1 MENTQ
6 PSRDT
11 ASHADGAAR
20 LPRVRLSSPADVLA
34 VVPHLLGFHPARSL
48 VVIGARGPRER
59 IELGLRYDL
68 PDPPQAAAAH
78 EIVRHAVT
86 VFSHHRVTTVIAV
99 GYGPGRLVTPVSD
112 ALMAA
117 VRQGGLRLRELM
129 RVEDGRY
136 WSYLCGNVN
145 CCPAEGVAFTTG
157 SHPASAVMSAAG
169 LGALP
174 DRESLAAAIAPLTG
188 PVARAMDQAAG
199 RACDRAAKLIAKA
212 NRAGTRNALR
222 PVIDEGRR
230 AVREAIAV
238 YRGGGRITDDD
249 QFAWLLI
256 TLAHLAV
263 RDDAWA
269 RMEPAHRDA
278 HLRLW
283 TDLVRRAGAAWAPG
297 PAALL
302 AFTAWQCGEGAL
314 ANIALDR
321 ALAADPGYSMA
332 LLLRDVL
339 DAGVP
344 PSAARV
350 PMTPEEVEESY
361 AQDEPRKAARRAS
374 RRGERERTGGHARGS
389 GSGSGSGSGRAEPGA
404 QA

>member
-6 PSRDT
+6 PSRGPT
-11 ASHADGAAR
+11 
-20 LPRVRLSSPADVLA
+20 PRVRVSSPADVLA
-34 VVPHLLGFHPARSL
+34 VVPHLLGFHPSRSM
-48 VVIGARGPRER
+48 VVIGASGPRER
-59 IELGLRYDL
+59 IKLGFRYDL
-68 PDPPQAAAAH
+68 PDPPGKAAAAD
-78 EIVRHAVT
+78 IAAHAVT
-86 VFSHHRVTTVIAV
+86 VLGHQRITTVIGV
-99 GYGPGRLVTPVSD
+99 GYGPGTLVTPVCD
-112 ALMAA
+112 ALAAA
-117 VRQGGLRLRELM
+117 VRKGGLRLRELM

-136 WSYLCGNVN
+136 WSYLCRDVN
-145 CCPAEGVAFTTG
+145 CCPAQGVAFTLA

-174 DRESLAAAIAPLTG
+174 DRETLASTLAPVTG
-188 PVARAMDQAAG
+188 ALAQAMDQAAQ
-199 RACDRAAKLIAKA
+199 RACDRAAKLTA
-212 NRAGTRNALR
+212 RAGRRGGADPMR
-222 PVIDEGRR
+222 PVIDAGRQ
-230 AVREAIAV
+230 AVRDAISL

-249 QFAWLLI
+249 QHAWLLI
-256 TLAHLAV
+256 TLVHLAV

-269 RMEPAHRDA
+269 RMEPAHREA

-283 TDLVRRAGAAWAPG
+283 TDLVRRADAARVPG

-314 ANIALDR
+314 ANIAIDR

-332 LLLRDVL
+332 LLLRDVI

-350 PMTPEEVEESY
+350 PMSPEEVEESY
-361 AQDEPRKAARRAS
+361 AKDPGTGPRHRGLEGREGLGERG
-374 RRGERERTGGHARGS
+374 RRGGRGGRGRRGGHGDEAGD
-389 GSGSGSGSGRAEPGA
+389 